1 MNSPKATRP
10 GLPRLAYPGCLAH
23 GDLAAFRTIQRQ
35 PAWRGKDETAR

>member
-1 MNSPKATRP
+1 MSPPRAEAP
-10 GLPRLAYPGCLAH
+10 GLNRLAYPGSLAH